1 MGSDYNPQTAR
12 SFKSGLVDDNLSFHI
27 NIKWLLQ
34 IFTAIGFIV
43 YGYVQIENRITDL
56 ESRMGLANTQIEELI
71 SKHIIEE
78 NAKMAEL
85 SGGLAAN
92 PRSADTFDN
101 RPQAFYNSLKS
112 GSYFAAR
119 REEEISSTNFFVR
132 VNNIIWINT
141 QCHTSLCPI
150 PHYIT
155 KFFDHMNACFF

>member
-78 NAKMAEL
+78 NAKMADLEEQLKWYQKEL
-85 SGGLAAN
+85 NLN
-92 PRSADTFDN
+92 PLSKWR
-101 RPQAFYNSLKS
+101 K
-112 GSYFAAR
+112 
-119 REEEISSTNFFVR
+119 
-132 VNNIIWINT
+132 
-141 QCHTSLCPI
+141 
-150 PHYIT
+150 
-155 KFFDHMNACFF
+155 KK

>member
-34 IFTAIGFIV
+34 IFTAIGFVV

-78 NAKMAEL
+78 NAKMADLEEQLKWYQKEL
-85 SGGLAAN
+85 NLN
-92 PRSADTFDN
+92 PLSKWR
-101 RPQAFYNSLKS
+101 K
-112 GSYFAAR
+112 
-119 REEEISSTNFFVR
+119 
-132 VNNIIWINT
+132 
-141 QCHTSLCPI
+141 
-150 PHYIT
+150 
-155 KFFDHMNACFF
+155 KK

>member
-85 SGGLAAN
+85 EEQLKWYQKELNLN
-92 PRSADTFDN
+92 PLSKWR
-101 RPQAFYNSLKS
+101 K
-112 GSYFAAR
+112 
-119 REEEISSTNFFVR
+119 
-132 VNNIIWINT
+132 
-141 QCHTSLCPI
+141 
-150 PHYIT
+150 
-155 KFFDHMNACFF
+155 KK

>member
-1 MGSDYNPQTAR
+1 LGSDYNPQTAR

-85 SGGLAAN
+85 EEQLKWYQKELNLN
-92 PRSADTFDN
+92 PLSKWR
-101 RPQAFYNSLKS
+101 K
-112 GSYFAAR
+112 
-119 REEEISSTNFFVR
+119 
-132 VNNIIWINT
+132 
-141 QCHTSLCPI
+141 
-150 PHYIT
+150 
-155 KFFDHMNACFF
+155 KK

>member
-1 MGSDYNPQTAR
+1 LGSDYNPQTAR

-34 IFTAIGFIV
+34 ICTAIAFVV

-85 SGGLAAN
+85 EEQLKWYQKELNLN
-92 PRSADTFDN
+92 PLSKWR
-101 RPQAFYNSLKS
+101 K
-112 GSYFAAR
+112 
-119 REEEISSTNFFVR
+119 
-132 VNNIIWINT
+132 
-141 QCHTSLCPI
+141 
-150 PHYIT
+150 
-155 KFFDHMNACFF
+155 KK